1 MKKILILASLALVIA
16 PPVLAAGLVP
26 CGYDIDGNGI
36 YDPINESCKLCH
48 FFVMVDGIIDFVLFT
63 LVPPLAVLMF
73 VVGGGMFIL
82 GSGYD
87 PSLITKGKSVMVST
101 AIGLLITYGSWVFV
115 NTFFVLI
122 GLANTNLGA
131 RISQWFV
138 FPCP

>member
-1 MKKILILASLALVIA
+1 MKKLIIFVFLTLIIA

-26 CGYDIDGNGI
+26 CGYDLNGDGI
-36 YDPINESCKLCH
+36 YTPATEGCKLCH
-48 FFVMVDGIIDFVLFT
+48 FFVMIQGIINFVLFT
-63 LVPPLAVLMF
+63 LVPPLAVLMV

-87 PSLITKGKSVMVST
+87 PTLINKGRSVLTSV
-101 AIGLLITYGSWVFV
+101 AIGLLIIYGSWVFV

-131 RISQWFV
+131 RIGQWFV